1 MKDWAFG
8 LTMTVMGMGV
18 TLITLYLLTLLIRL
32 LIKLFP
38 RLIQGKGHMEIGYS
52 TIFLSNGH

>member
-1 MKDWAFG
+1 MKDLAFG
-8 LTMTVMGMGV
+8 LTMTAMGMGV

-38 RLIQGKGHMEIGYS
+38 SKEEEGKG
-52 TIFLSNGH
+52 

>member
-1 MKDWAFG
+1 MKDLAFG

-38 RLIQGKGHMEIGYS
+38 RKEDEEGKGQI
-52 TIFLSNGH
+52 

>member
-1 MKDWAFG
+1 MTDLAFG

-18 TLITLYLLTLLIRL
+18 TLLTLYILTLVIRL

-38 RLIQGKGHMEIGYS
+38 YKEEEGEK
-52 TIFLSNGH
+52 

>member
-1 MKDWAFG
+1 MTNLSFG

-18 TLITLYLLTLLIRL
+18 TLLTLYILTLVIRL

-38 RLIQGKGHMEIGYS
+38 YKEEEGEK
-52 TIFLSNGH
+52 

>member
-18 TLITLYLLTLLIRL
+18 TFITLYLLTLLIRL
-32 LIKLFP
+32 LIRLFP
-38 RLIQGKGHMEIGYS
+38 SKEEEEREG
-52 TIFLSNGH
+52 